1 MVRILS
7 FIFALLV
14 FIFGIGGVVLAA
26 DLDVS
31 CSDSNCSPAN
41 ATSIFPNDDWFPG
54 RLVSRTIKVTNTG
67 SGALSISTRG
77 QNSTANGDLDKVM
90 NLTITR
96 LSDSVVVWGGTLN
109 NFYSEN
115 NIGLTNL
122 GSGQNDNFVYT
133 VSMESGSGNE
143 YQNKKTSFDLVL
155 GFSGGIDSGGS
166 SGGGSSSSS
175 APSAPTCNDQVPGS
189 APVLVS
195 AISGINSVTLTWTKA
210 LGPVSYYLVAYG
222 NYGNPNVGGKDTTSY
237 TVNGLSG
244 GTTYYFRV
252 RAGNGCMPGPF
263 SNELAA
269 SPIGSVLAEPAEGF
283 TQGVLGTTEDLSKG
297 ISTEAGEIKG
307 ESKIACVSCIFWP
320 AIILEIILGII
331 LLFLTKK
338 LIVFFGVPILGYVV
352 FIFLNRAC
360 LGFCRDFW
368 IWTIVVTLTA
378 IVLSVVLARRKAR
391 VYNGS

>member
-7 FIFALLV
+7 FV
-14 FIFGIGGVVLAA
+14 FVFWVFVFGVSGVVLAA

-31 CSDSNCSPAN
+31 CSDTDCSPAS

-54 RLVSRTIKVTNTG
+54 RTVSRTIKVTNTG
-67 SGALSISTRG
+67 SGSLSISTRG
-77 QNSTANGDLDKVM
+77 QNAISNGDLDNVM

-109 NFYSEN
+109 NFYSTN

-122 GSGQNDNFVYT
+122 GFGQNDNFVYT

-195 AISGINSVTLTWTKA
+195 AIGGINSVTLTWTKA
-210 LGPVSYYLVAYG
+210 LDPVSYYLVAYG
-222 NYGNPNVGGKDTTSY
+222 SYGNPNVGGKETTSY

-269 SPIGSVLAEPAEGF
+269 RPIGSVLAEPAEGF

-338 LIVFFGVPILGYVV
+338 LIVFFGVPILGYIV

-391 VYNGS
+391 VYNES